1 MHSESALARFSL
13 RSFTRVAAVCL
24 ATALACTTAAA
35 DGPIPVHVRLPDP
48 LSPAARTVK
57 YSDPLDEAL
66 RREKL
71 GRVTG
76 GGTQLTRDR
85 RIVSVELDLELV
97 DVEQGVPFVRHA
109 LRRLGAPPGSMV
121 EFERFGLAVELPVH
135 D

>member
-1 MHSESALARFSL
+1 LVWFRL
-13 RSFTRVAAVCL
+13 RSLARVAAVCL
-24 ATALACTTAAA
+24 ATALAGATAAA
-35 DGPIPVHVRLPDP
+35 DGPTPVHVRLPDP